1 MIVELRKLR
10 RKHIYFLKENAKTVI
25 TESRIQLRA
34 DLGNNVLEFVHWEYT
49 DRIKKEL
56 EEQNWNEPKWTEFW
70 VDEIAIAIGINPN
83 LDTPNTLGTINQDLK
98 NKGLK
103 IIFLFDGLEDIF
115 TEIAS
120 SNQQQTALKSL
131 TDDLPEKLSEIRQ
144 SNLVVIIF
152 LRRDFLR
159 YTITQNLSQFEN
171 LYRAYDLSW
180 NQDSFRS

>member
-1 MIVELRKLR
+1 
-10 RKHIYFLKENAKTVI
+10 
-25 TESRIQLRA
+25 
-34 DLGNNVLEFVHWEYT
+34 
-49 DRIKKEL
+49 
-56 EEQNWNEPKWTEFW
+56 
-70 VDEIAIAIGINPN
+70 
-83 LDTPNTLGTINQDLK
+83 
-98 NKGLK
+98 
-103 IIFLFDGLEDIF
+103 LFDGLEDIF

>member
-1 MIVELRKLR
+1 M
-10 RKHIYFLKENAKTVI
+10 
-25 TESRIQLRA
+25 
-34 DLGNNVLEFVHWEYT
+34 
-49 DRIKKEL
+49 
-56 EEQNWNEPKWTEFW
+56 
-70 VDEIAIAIGINPN
+70 
-83 LDTPNTLGTINQDLK
+83 
-98 NKGLK
+98 
-103 IIFLFDGLEDIF
+103 FDWLEDIF

-144 SNLVVIIF
+144 SNLGVIIF

-159 YTITQNLSQFEN
+159 YTITQNFSQFEN